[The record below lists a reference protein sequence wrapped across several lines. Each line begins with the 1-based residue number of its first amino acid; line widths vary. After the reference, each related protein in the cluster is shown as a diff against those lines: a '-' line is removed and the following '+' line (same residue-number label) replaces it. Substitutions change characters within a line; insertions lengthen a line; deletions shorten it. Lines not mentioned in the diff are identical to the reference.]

1 MENLKT
7 YTWSSVIGFH
17 PFEIKVFA
25 ASPEKARKKVLQTLE
40 EIAQVKPLHTKL
52 NEEYMHYEKRQ
63 ALREELL
70 SQVHADFFEGCF
82 APGAFDYTADT
93 IVGLENQKLIDFLK
107 TEPKCSGPVHLV
119 SFRSCLDG

>member
-1 MENLKT
+1 MQNLKT
-7 YTWSSVIGFH
+7 YSWSSVIGFH

-25 ASPEKARKKVLQTLE
+25 TSPENARKQVLHTLE
-40 EIAQVKPLHTKL
+40 EIAQVKPRHTKL
-52 NEEYMHYEKRQ
+52 NEEHMHCEKRQ

-82 APGAFDYTADT
+82 APGAFDYTGDT
-93 IVGLENQKLIDFLK
+93 IVGLNQKLIDFLK
-107 TEPKCSGPVHLV
+107 TEPKCSGPVHMV